1 MAQTFLTATQVDEL
15 VAAYAA
21 GTSARELAERYGLH
35 HGTVVA
41 HLKRRSV
48 SLRRRG
54 PTVAQ
59 ADEAVVL
66 YRQGSTLME
75 IGVRF
80 GVSQGTVGRAVVKAG
95 YPLRPPGRR
104 TESAP

>member
-1 MAQTFLTATQVDEL
+1 MAQTFLDAAQVDEL
-15 VAAYAA
+15 VVAYAA
-21 GTSARELAERYGLH
+21 GVSVPKLAERYSVH
-35 HGTVVA
+35 HTTVVA

-54 PTVAQ
+54 LTPAQ